1 MREANTFLDAGDEER
16 ARSTYGEILVM
27 LGVLGFKPQEKAE
40 TAIDEIMEI
49 LLEVRKK
56 LREEKNYAVADLI
69 RGRLQEKGI
78 ILEDTPEGTRWRR
91 GTR

>member
-1 MREANTFLDAGDEER
+1 EANSSLDAGDRDR
-16 ARSTYGEILVM
+16 ARSIYGEILVM
-27 LGVLGFKPQEKAE
+27 LGVLGFKPREKAE
-40 TAIDEIMEI
+40 AAIDEIMDI

-56 LREEKNYAVADLI
+56 LREEKNYAVADFI
-69 RGRLQEKGI
+69 RDRLQEKGI